1 MGNKLFNADNPFNR
15 FMSRVFDIITVNLL
29 WLLLSLP
36 VITIGASSI
45 ALYTMTLRMV
55 RDEEGSLVKGF
66 FKAFRDN
73 FRQSIPVTIIFFILY
88 GLAFFNLY
96 TALGS
101 GNVVPVGA
109 SIAVILVITGIWV
122 WIIPL
127 IARYENTL
135 AVHFNNAWRLAI
147 AHFPYTLTFIV
158 TTAAPFVWAVF
169 SASTFIYV
177 VPLWILLG
185 GGAAAAI
192 NSIYLRKAFDKIED
206 KIEE

>member
-101 GNVVPVGA
+101 GNVV
-109 SIAVILVITGIWV
+109 L
-122 WIIPL
+122 
-127 IARYENTL
+127 
-135 AVHFNNAWRLAI
+135 
-147 AHFPYTLTFIV
+147 
-158 TTAAPFVWAVF
+158 
-169 SASTFIYV
+169 
-177 VPLWILLG
+177 
-185 GGAAAAI
+185 
-192 NSIYLRKAFDKIED
+192 K
-206 KIEE
+206 